1 MLETM
6 KKIYPTMKCGKEKL
20 STVVEV
26 NITNKLNK
34 SLSPHNIEWLQDYQ
48 NLVKDLQKAIDE
60 Q

>member
-1 MLETM
+1 M